1 MPVVTLI
8 TLLATRGRVTT
19 RDPIADG
26 ASSPQMK
33 AMTGSR
39 AGWTHIPLVRHG
51 LVALGFVLIA
61 LTPLV
66 GPIPGPGGIIVFG
79 AGLSLI
85 LKYTGW
91 AKRLYVRFKR
101 RHPNKGRWADWSL
114 RRASARRREAL
125 HRAFAAGSVVEAGR
139 EQASRYEGDNAGQP
153 LHQPAAPV
161 GHDQMRAAPQPATT
175 PAASQPGHPR
185 TGEDH

>member
-1 MPVVTLI
+1 
-8 TLLATRGRVTT
+8 
-19 RDPIADG
+19 
-26 ASSPQMK
+26 
-33 AMTGSR
+33 MT
-39 AGWTHIPLVRHG
+39 APKPKKGWTDNYLVRQC

-114 RRASARRREAL
+114 RRGSARRREEI
-125 HRAFAAGSVVEAGR
+125 RKRGEAG
-139 EQASRYEGDNAGQP
+139 D
-153 LHQPAAPV
+153 PALP
-161 GHDQMRAAPQPATT
+161 D
-175 PAASQPGHPR
+175 
-185 TGEDH
+185 

>member
-1 MPVVTLI
+1 MVMVTALTILI
-8 TLLATRGRVTT
+8 TRGRERGREAIAPGRSPPHIAGMEAEGADNRTT
-19 RDPIADG
+19 RSRP
-26 ASSPQMK
+26 
-33 AMTGSR
+33 SR
-39 AGWTHIPLVRHG
+39 AGWTQIPLVRHA
-51 LVALGFVLIA
+51 LVTLGFLLIA

-101 RHPNKGRWADWSL
+101 KHPNKGRWADWSL

-125 HRAFAAGSVVEAGR
+125 HRAIAAGSVVEGGR
-139 EQASRYEGDNAGQP
+139 EQTGD
-153 LHQPAAPV
+153 
-161 GHDQMRAAPQPATT
+161 D
-175 PAASQPGHPR
+175 
-185 TGEDH
+185 